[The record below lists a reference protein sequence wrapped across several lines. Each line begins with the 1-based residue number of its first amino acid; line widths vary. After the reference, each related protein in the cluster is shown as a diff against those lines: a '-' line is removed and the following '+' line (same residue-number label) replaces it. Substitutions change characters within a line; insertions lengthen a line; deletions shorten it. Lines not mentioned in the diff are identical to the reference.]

1 MQLRIDKESSVPA
14 YQQIHEQIVKLV
26 EDGLLEAG
34 SRLPSVR
41 TLSRQLGVSLATVQ
55 TAYEELEAI
64 NIIESR
70 HGSGTFVTG
79 APRKATGTNLGTR
92 AEMFGELDQLPEM
105 RWEPYQF
112 RTDFF
117 LVPPPP
123 RRESMIRFS
132 IGNPDPALFPFNRIK
147 QVTSNMLWS
156 PQEHFFDLGHPQGFL
171 PLVEHLEKEMAL
183 AGVPMAE
190 NENDIILTGGF
201 QRGMSLILRLLLNP
215 GQKVAVESPCY
226 TGILNF
232 LLAERIDIEPIPV
245 DEHGMDTDYL
255 ATVLNR
261 DEVKAIITIPTFH
274 NPTGVTM
281 SLERR
286 EHLIKL
292 AARHRIPIIE
302 DDWGR
307 PLRYGGETP
316 PLLKAMDP
324 GGYVIHI
331 GTYSK
336 SLLPGLRIGWITCP
350 AGLSVP
356 LVCAKLGSD
365 NADSYFLQ
373 ALLHEFISKGY
384 YNKHLRKTT
393 REYRRRWQAMTAALE
408 ANLPEGCS
416 FLRPE
421 GGFSFWLN
429 LPQNIMSLPLLRLAH
444 EAGVDFLPASYC
456 TPGKKDSNA
465 LRLSF
470 SRCSVE
476 EIELGIPI
484 LCELIAR
491 VSRNPS
497 LLEPGRS

>member
-1 MQLRIDKESSVPA
+1 MQLKIDKASSIPA
-14 YQQIHEQIVKLV
+14 YQQIHEQIVRLV

-34 SRLPSVR
+34 SKLPSVR
-41 TLSRQLGVSLATVQ
+41 ALARQLGVSLATVQ

-64 NIIESR
+64 NMIESR
-70 HGSGTFVTG
+70 HGSGTYVTG
-79 APRKATGTNLGTR
+79 MPHKATGANLGTR
-92 AEMFGELDQLPEM
+92 EEMFGELSDLPEM
-105 RWEPYQF
+105 RWEPYHF
-112 RTDFF
+112 RSDFF

-123 RRESMIRFS
+123 NRENFIRFS
-132 IGNPDPALFPFNRIK
+132 IGNPDPSLFPFNRIK

-156 PQEHFFDLGHPQGFL
+156 PKEHFFDLGHPQGFL

-183 AGVPMAE
+183 SGVPMAE

-232 LLAERIDIEPIPV
+232 LVAERIDIEPIPV
-245 DEHGMDTDYL
+245 DKEGMDTEYL

-261 DEVKAIITIPTFH
+261 GEVKAIITIPTFH

-281 SLERR
+281 SLARR

-292 AARHRIPIIE
+292 AARHRVPIIE

-307 PLRYGGETP
+307 QLRYNGESP
-316 PLLKAMDP
+316 PPLKAMDP

-365 NADSYFLQ
+365 NSDSYFLQ

-384 YNKHLRKTT
+384 FNKHLRKTQ
-393 REYRRRWQAMTAALE
+393 REYRRRWQAMMATLDKH
-408 ANLPEGCS
+408 LPDGC
-416 FLRPE
+416 RYIKPD
-421 GGFSFWLN
+421 GGFSIWLN
-429 LPQNIMSLPLLRLAH
+429 LPPNIMSVPLLKLAH
-444 EAGVDFLPASYC
+444 DVDIDFLPASYC
-456 TPGKKDSNA
+456 IPGKQDGNA

-476 EIELGIPI
+476 DIETGIPI
-484 LCELIAR
+484 LCDLISR

-497 LLEPGRS
+497 LLEPGIS